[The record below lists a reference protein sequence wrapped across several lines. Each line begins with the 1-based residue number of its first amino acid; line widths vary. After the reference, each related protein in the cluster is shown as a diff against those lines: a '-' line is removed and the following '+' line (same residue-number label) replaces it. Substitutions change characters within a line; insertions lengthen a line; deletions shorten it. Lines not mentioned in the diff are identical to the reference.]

1 MESESI
7 TSLLKD
13 DATRSETVRNLAKN
27 YIDACAIIEE
37 HTLQD
42 KLLKELMKEYS
53 ILQNKVDALLK
64 NTLPAVVADEIKY
77 ADRFSPRMY
86 DCTMVFSDFVGFTRL
101 SEQLSRTDLIDI
113 LNILFCAFDDIVAK
127 YKGTKIKTIGDSYMI
142 TFGAPTTL
150 ENHAYHAILTALEM
164 QNYIKKF
171 NDNHEY
177 SFHMRVGI
185 HSGTVIA
192 GVIGKER
199 LQFDVFG
206 DNVNIASRFES
217 AGAAGKVN
225 VSEETYRR
233 TRQYFTFAKR
243 GKVALKNQEDMEA
256 YFVVAKL

>member
-1 MESESI
+1 MKADSI
-7 TSLLKD
+7 TNLLKSNK
-13 DATRSETVRNLAKN
+13 THTETTYSLIEGHLEA
-27 YIDACAIIEE
+27 IAIIEDND
-37 HTLQD
+37 LQE
-42 KLLKELMKEYS
+42 KLLKELMKDYM
-53 ILQNKVDALLK
+53 ILQNKIDGLLK
-64 NTLPAVVADEIKY
+64 NTLPELVADEIKY
-77 ADRFSPRMY
+77 ADRFLPRMY

-101 SEQLSRTDLIDI
+101 AEQLSRTDLIDI

-150 ENHAYHAILTALEM
+150 ENHAYHAILAALEM

-192 GVIGKER
+192 GVVGKER

-225 VSEETYRR
+225 VSEETYKR

-243 GKVALKNQEDMEA
+243 GKVALKNKDDMEA
-256 YFVVAKL
+256 YFVVGTL